1 ANGMVVD
8 FQATATGASEFHWFW
23 GDGNFDKGNTPNAQ
37 HTYGVITL
45 NYLVRLL
52 LINDCGDTT
61 EIRHRLTEVG
71 VEEQMLRANLYPIP
85 VVNELTVDLTEP
97 LTGTVTVLSTL
108 GQMVAHVQVIDQ
120 KIVRL
125 SL

>member
-1 ANGMVVD
+1 
-8 FQATATGASEFHWFW
+8 
-23 GDGNFDKGNTPNAQ
+23 
-37 HTYGVITL
+37 L

-125 SL
+125 SLGELPAANYLVAIRTEDSYRYYRIVKI